1 MISDIAPFFPHTP
14 HITILTV
21 VTLLHSVK
29 LFPLEC
35 SYSGSPAMQNSA
47 CCMQRLHW
55 ALYLKAVMIMAGA
68 DVYVCM
74 LSCFSHDRL
83 FVTLW
88 TVAHQAPLSMYS
100 SGQNIGVGYRVLLQ
114 QIFLTQWSNQGLPYC
129 RDGPEMLS
137 EYLFAM
143 HFTNQVW
150 FFTVGTFLIAVLKNA

>member
-88 TVAHQAPLSMYS
+88 TVAHQAPLSM
-100 SGQNIGVGYRVLLQ
+100 
-114 QIFLTQWSNQGLPYC
+114 IFFRTKYWSGLPC
-129 RDGPEMLS
+129 PPSTDLPDPVIKPGSPVLQRWSRDAFWIPFC
-137 EYLFAM
+137 YAF
-143 HFTNQVW
+143 H
-150 FFTVGTFLIAVLKNA
+150 